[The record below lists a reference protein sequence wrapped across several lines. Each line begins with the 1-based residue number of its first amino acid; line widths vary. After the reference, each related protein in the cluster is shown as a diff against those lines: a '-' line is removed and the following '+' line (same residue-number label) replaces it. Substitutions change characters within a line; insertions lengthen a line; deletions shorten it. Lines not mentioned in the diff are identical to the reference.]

1 LPRGTYLPPKHV
13 LDARPP
19 LAREITIR
27 RVLANMTQRELA
39 SRVGITWA
47 SLENIEQGRVR
58 PGTTLLTRIWAV
70 LESGN

>member
-1 LPRGTYLPPKHV
+1 MPRGTYLPPKHV

-27 RVLANMTQRELA
+27 RVAANLTQRELA

-47 SLENIEQGRVR
+47 SIENIEQGRVR
-58 PGTTLLTRIWAV
+58 PSTALLSRIWGV
-70 LESGN
+70 IESGN